1 MDPSNP
7 AVIFD
12 TGIHPRLETGVPLLV
27 ASEGDEP
34 MKSTWLAQKTS
45 NAFAFKRL
53 SFIYGLFSSL
63 NISFGVYG
71 FTELL
76 INSMLV
82 SSQGESSKSTI
93 AEQLSDFHH
102 VLFWIHAMI
111 YVTYF
116 IAMSFLNV
124 MLIRFVFDVTTTG
137 KKGDDAEDLDTE
149 EEFEYIFEAYILGCL
164 VSEVWELGF

>member
-12 TGIHPRLETGVPLLV
+12 TGIHPRLETGVLPLLV

-63 NISFGVYG
+63 NIQFEVYG
-71 FTELL
+71 FRQLL
-76 INSMLV
+76 INFMLV
-82 SSQGESSKSTI
+82 EGDRRSEATEVDRLLNPCAYVNETGLKMLSNGLYESANTSIWGMSTLTSK
-93 AEQLSDFHH
+93 
-102 VLFWIHAMI
+102 
-111 YVTYF
+111 
-116 IAMSFLNV
+116 
-124 MLIRFVFDVTTTG
+124 IRNG
-137 KKGDDAEDLDTE
+137 
-149 EEFEYIFEAYILGCL
+149 
-164 VSEVWELGF
+164 